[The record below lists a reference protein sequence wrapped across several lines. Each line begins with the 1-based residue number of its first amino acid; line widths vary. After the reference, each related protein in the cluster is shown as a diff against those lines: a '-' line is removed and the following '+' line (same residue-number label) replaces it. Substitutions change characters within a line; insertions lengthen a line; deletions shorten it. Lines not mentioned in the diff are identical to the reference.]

1 MTSLHDIPSPARP
14 ALSQSA
20 KTVIFISLM
29 CCAFLA
35 MLDSQIVATAMPSI
49 MADLGEIEKFSWI
62 GSAYLITH
70 SAVMPICGK
79 LGDLFG
85 RKYVLLASV
94 VLFVTASLA
103 CGLAASTNWLIAA
116 RLFQGA
122 GAGGIIVSVFAATA
136 DIFEPRERARY
147 QSFASL
153 VLLLSA
159 SIGPFL
165 GGILTQ
171 YWGWRSIF
179 LINLPVGILAVVFLI
194 AVLPHSRPGRKPVI
208 DYTGAALLMALV
220 ALLVIWADSPQ
231 MLGGPFA
238 PMGLAVSAAI
248 LCLGGAFVMV
258 ERAAREPVLSMAM
271 LTHPTVIRLLAISLG
286 SGAVG
291 IGILN
296 YHALYLQNTTGLEPA
311 ETGTFFITLIAGVA
325 SGSMLTGRLISRS
338 GNYKPVLAVGL
349 FGAGLSLLV
358 LALVGHDLPLWALGV
373 TYGALGF
380 FGGLGQQIPT
390 LAAQM
395 HVHKSDIGAATG
407 AVSLFRVTGA
417 AVAGAIYGS
426 ILHVRLPEAVASLT
440 GDPLAQAYQTAF
452 IALFGS
458 AALGLMLCTLLALS
472 LPKTRM

>member
-1 MTSLHDIPSPARP
+1 MTSSHDP
-14 ALSQSA
+14 ALPERAAMSQSA

-29 CCAFLA
+29 CCTFLA

-85 RKYVLLASV
+85 RKYVLVASV
-94 VLFVTASLA
+94 VLFVVASLG
-103 CGLAASTNWLIAA
+103 CGLAGSTNWLIAA
-116 RLFQGA
+116 RFVQGA
-122 GAGGIIVSVFAATA
+122 GAGGIIVSVFAAMA
-136 DIFEPRERARY
+136 DIFAPRERARY

-171 YWGWRSIF
+171 YLGWRWIF
-179 LINLPVGILAVVFLI
+179 LVNLPIGIFALLFLI
-194 AVLPHSRPGRKPVI
+194 WVLPNSRPTRKPVI
-208 DYTGAALLMALV
+208 DYAGAALVLALV
-220 ALLVIWADSPQ
+220 SLLVIWGDSPQ
-231 MLGGPFA
+231 LFGGLFA
-238 PMGLAVSAAI
+238 PMGLGVLAAI
-248 LCLGGAFVMV
+248 AALGTAFVLV
-258 ERAAREPVLSMAM
+258 ERRAPEPVLSMSI
-271 LTHPTVIRLLAISLG
+271 LTHPTVLRLLVISVG

-291 IGILN
+291 IGMVN
-296 YHALYLQNTTGLEPA
+296 YHALYLQNTTGLAPA
-311 ETGTFFITLIAGVA
+311 QTGTFFIILMTGVA
-325 SGSMLTGRLISRS
+325 CGSMLTGRLISRS

-349 FGAGLSLLV
+349 LGAGVSLLL
-358 LALVGHDLPLWALGV
+358 LAMLGHALPLWGLGLL
-373 TYGALGF
+373 YGALGV
-380 FGGLGQQIPT
+380 FGGLGQQVPT

-395 HVHKSDIGAATG
+395 HVAKSDIGAATG

-417 AVAGAIYGS
+417 AVAGAVYGS
-426 ILHVRLPEAVASLT
+426 LLHARLPDAVLT
-440 GDPLAQAYQTAF
+440 LTAEPLAAAYQTAF

-458 AALGLMLCTLLALS
+458 AGLVLLICAALAAS
-472 LPKTRM
+472 LPKARM